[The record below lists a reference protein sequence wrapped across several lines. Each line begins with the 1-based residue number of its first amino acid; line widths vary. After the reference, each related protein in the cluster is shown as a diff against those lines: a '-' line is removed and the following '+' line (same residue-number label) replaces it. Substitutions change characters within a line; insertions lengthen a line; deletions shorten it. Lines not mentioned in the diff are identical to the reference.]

1 MTRIGFDRAL
11 ADLKDKLLVM
21 GGKVTESIHGAV
33 GALARQDLNLAQA
46 IVDGDDVIDDLAYE
60 MEEDCLRLI
69 ALQQPIAKDLR
80 AVAAAYRMTT
90 DLERI
95 ADHAVNIAEIAQR
108 IGTEP
113 LIKPLIDIPRMARM
127 VEEMVR
133 SSLTAYVQGDPEL
146 AAQNC
151 RRDSEVDQLYE
162 HLFNELI
169 GFIMAGGE
177 SRCVVQALN
186 LLFAARYLERVGD
199 HATNIGERVIFM
211 VTGRRERY

>member
-1 MTRIGFDRAL
+1 MTRMGFDRSL
-11 ADLKDKLLVM
+11 ADLKEKLLVM
-21 GGKVTESIHGAV
+21 GGKTTEAIHQSVT
-33 GALARQDLNLAQA
+33 ALATQDLALAQKV
-46 IVDGDDVIDDLAYE
+46 VDGDDVIDDLAYE

-95 ADHAVNIAEIAQR
+95 ADHGVNIAEIELR
-108 IGTEP
+108 IGHEP

-127 VEEMVR
+127 VEEMVHT
-133 SSLTAYVQGDPEL
+133 SLTAYVQNDPDL
-146 AAQNC
+146 ARENC
-151 RRDSEVDQLYE
+151 RRDQEVDLLYE
-162 HLFNELI
+162 SLFDELT
-169 GFIMAGGE
+169 GFIHAGGDSQRAE
-177 SRCVVQALN
+177 QALN